1 MPEPIEGFPKTH
13 ALDRRD
19 DAEPEFSPEWETKTA
34 ISRILGVA
42 LKPISFRQQLEEIID
57 VIVSISWLGAV
68 RKGAIFVANERQ
80 ELILAVQ
87 HDLSPALLTQCALV
101 PFGKCLCGR
110 AALRKQILFKS
121 CVDEEHEITFPGMT
135 GHGHYNIP
143 LLGGDDAVIG
153 VIVLY
158 LEDHHEPHPEEE
170 VFTDMVGQ
178 AVASILTHRSLDL
191 QSEIGRIQLQQ
202 AHVDMMSKLVSA
214 AEYRDHETGD
224 HLKRMSRYSV
234 IIGRTIGLPSE
245 ALDLLG
251 IAAPMHDIGK
261 VGIPDEILMKPGKL
275 TDDEYAVMK
284 RHPEIGANI
293 LSGDNPLMK
302 ASHDIALGHHE
313 KWDGSG
319 YPRGLVGE
327 ETPLFARI
335 CALADV
341 FDALTTRRPYKEPWP
356 LERTL
361 SFIRDQSGSHF
372 DPNLVEALHQSLDEI
387 LEIASLF
394 GDDDDDSH
402 LFGSA
407 GATRASS
414 NDEPARLE
422 RLRRTDAPGVEVV
435 ARQHRFIMEIT
446 QRLETAAISMDTRE
460 FFDCLNALQAN
471 LSAYLVNE
479 ENLMR
484 QCAYPK
490 TDQHE
495 LAHRDFAA
503 LTRRMFEDLESAPLA
518 ASFAAP
524 RLIGEWVRAHIQ
536 GHGSE
541 LLGFLRE
548 QSDRA
553 EGAATRSAAPIR

>member
-1 MPEPIEGFPKTH
+1 M
-13 ALDRRD
+13 
-19 DAEPEFSPEWETKTA
+19 S
-34 ISRILGVA
+34 
-42 LKPISFRQQLEEIID
+42 
-57 VIVSISWLGAV
+57 
-68 RKGAIFVANERQ
+68 
-80 ELILAVQ
+80 
-87 HDLSPALLTQCALV
+87 
-101 PFGKCLCGR
+101 
-110 AALRKQILFKS
+110 
-121 CVDEEHEITFPGMT
+121 

-143 LLGGDDAVIG
+143 LLGGDETVIG

-158 LEDHHEPHPEEE
+158 LEDHHRPHPEEE
-170 VFTDMVGQ
+170 TFTDMLGQ
-178 AVASILTHRSLDL
+178 AVASILTHRNLDL

-214 AEYRDHETGD
+214 AEYRDHETGF

-234 IIGRTIGLPSE
+234 IIGQTIGLSHE
-245 ALDLLG
+245 ELDLLG

-293 LSGDNPLMK
+293 LSGDNPLMQ

-361 SFIRDQSGSHF
+361 AFIREQSGSHF
-372 DPNLVEALHQSLDEI
+372 DPNLVEALNQSLDEI
-387 LEIASLF
+387 LEVASLF

-402 LFGSA
+402 LFGTE
-407 GATRASS
+407 GLPRTSS
-414 NDEPARLE
+414 DGEPGHLE
-422 RLRRTDAPGVEVV
+422 RLRKTDAPGVETV
-435 ARQHRFIMEIT
+435 ARQHRFIMDIT

-471 LSAYLVNE
+471 LSVYLVNE

-484 QCAYPK
+484 QIDYPEAER
-490 TDQHE
+490 HE
-495 LAHRDFAA
+495 DAHRTFAA
-503 LTRRMFEDLESAPLA
+503 LTSRMLADLETSPLA

-524 RLIGEWVRAHIQ
+524 RLIGEWVRDHVE

-541 LLGFLRE
+541 LLGFLR
-548 QSDRA
+548 DRA
-553 EGAATRSAAPIR
+553 LQTRSRTGQRSS